1 MEKLKELFK
10 NKKVIIGAAAALV
23 IIIGIVA
30 WMIAGSGN
38 PSNGK
43 VSDGSPEVLN
53 TMQKAKEAFE
63 NVSSVHSIL
72 EISMD
77 MQMQDTEVNM
87 ALQMEVYRNKD
98 ADIQKTETV
107 ISLDDFGSQAIT
119 TYIDLKND
127 IVYTTENGGMSWKK
141 EETDGES
148 AFASVDNG
156 QVFDILTGIRN
167 YKENGSE
174 TINGIAAVRY
184 DGFIEKETLKDM
196 ISNTGILEQ
205 IGTDDLSDAKIDEIC
220 DKIGDIGVSILID
233 PNTDLPQKMSMDVT
247 KLIKATLEAKQ
258 EEDTDSSGE
267 SDGSESASNSLKQ
280 CTMTYTLTDYN
291 KLTPIEIPKEAKEA

>member
-38 PSNGK
+38 PSSNK
-43 VSDGSPEVLN
+43 VSESSPEVLN
-53 TMQKAKEAFE
+53 TMQKAKEAFD

-72 EISMD
+72 EIGMN
-77 MQMQDTEVNM
+77 MQVQDTEMNM
-87 ALQMEVYRNKD
+87 ALQMGIYRNKD

-107 ISLDDFGSQAIT
+107 ISFGDFGSQAIT

-205 IGTDDLSDAKIDEIC
+205 IGTDDLSDAKINEIC